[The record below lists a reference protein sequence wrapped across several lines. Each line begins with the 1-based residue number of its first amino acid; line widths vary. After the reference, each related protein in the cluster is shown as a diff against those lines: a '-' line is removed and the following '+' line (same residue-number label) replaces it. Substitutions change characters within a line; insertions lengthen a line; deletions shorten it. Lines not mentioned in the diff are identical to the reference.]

1 MSVAI
6 KNLPGLQVTT
16 LENTDA
22 NLQRLGVLNDS
33 YRKRYAT
40 YTKIAAMVVV
50 FLVGFIAIQMLE
62 PMVPPVFGNI
72 LMIVLILV
80 VGYYLL
86 KYFGELSSRSPLN
99 YDELNLPTK
108 NPGDIDKTVNLGST
122 SGDLGGDF
130 SMCMDDSCC
139 GTGSK
144 YSSQLKKC
152 IPNCNS
158 VVSTTNKYY
167 KIADGTCTSTNSPA
181 SDYIDT
187 SADGFTLA
195 NSSQFES
202 SGDKYVDKNTMPLL
216 MSNVGNYD
224 TGLIPSNEVSKYA
237 SV

>member
-62 PMVPPVFGNI
+62 PMVPPVVGNI

-139 GTGSK
+139 GEGSI
-144 YSSQLKKC
+144 YSSTLKKC
-152 IPNCNS
+152 IPNCP
-158 VVSTTNKYY
+158 TDKRKYDY
-167 KIADGTCTSTNSPA
+167 TVGQCIAGTCPGTSNCVSLPA
-181 SDYIDT
+181 
-187 SADGFTLA
+187 AEAFTLA